1 MAVKACF
8 YFFIFGSFVCLFL
21 VYCLSYSSPQSF
33 FLLLLCPFQS
43 SSFERFARLIGC
55 KWYYRLSLIYIITFY
70 SVLFIFVIYFL
81 LVCWFDGIILFPS
94 KGYSKG
100 KLAYCLSG
108 RDNRVHRFIQRSRQF
123 VKQSRI
129 SIMTRFMNL
138 KKKYLCDRFL
148 GKVQ

>member
-1 MAVKACF
+1 MAVSL
-8 YFFIFGSFVCLFL
+8 FFFSFLLSFVCLFL
-21 VYCLSYSSPQSF
+21 VYCLPHSSPQS

-81 LVCWFDGIILFPS
+81 LVCWFDGIILFVPP

-138 KKKYLCDRFL
+138 KKIPM
-148 GKVQ
+148 